1 MKNEHNKNERQVF
14 LMSETEKKKEEN
26 KVAEMPE
33 NMKKRLAAYAEAV
46 RGLANEMCNRKR
58 SIWNADTY
66 G

>member
-1 MKNEHNKNERQVF
+1 MKNKHNKNERQVF

-46 RGLANEMCNRKR
+46 RGIGK
-58 SIWNADTY
+58 
-66 G
+66 